1 MKKDDRVFLSHIAE
15 SIAILE
21 ETVNGM
27 DERAFLE
34 NVTVQDAS
42 IRRLEIIGEAVK
54 NLSPEF
60 KEKHSDIEWKKI
72 AGLRDVLIHAYFG
85 IDLELTWRI
94 IKDDLPVLKNRTQM
108 FLKEFE

>member
-1 MKKDDRVFLSHIAE
+1 LKK
-15 SIAILE
+15 
-21 ETVNGM
+21 TVNGM

-42 IRRLEIIGEAVK
+42 IRRLEIIGKAVK

-85 IDLELTWRI
+85 IDLELTWR
-94 IKDDLPVLKNRTQM
+94 
-108 FLKEFE
+108 